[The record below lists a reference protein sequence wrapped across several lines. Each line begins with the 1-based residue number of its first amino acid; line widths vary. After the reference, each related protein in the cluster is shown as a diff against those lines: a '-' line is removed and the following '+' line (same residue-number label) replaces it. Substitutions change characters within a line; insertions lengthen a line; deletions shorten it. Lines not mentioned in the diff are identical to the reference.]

1 MKYSSGC
8 HEGINTTH
16 GDMVLK
22 KILIASSLV
31 AAGALT
37 GCSSLNTSAPSLPLT
52 GTVAT
57 DVKAD
62 IEVGEKISGQSS
74 VTQLFGL
81 LTLGAE
87 SEYADGVSYSSTGSS
102 ASLLPFGGTVSLTD
116 KVKAAAAHNAITES
130 GADVIVAPRYTV
142 KQEGYGFFGTIDV
155 TVEGY
160 KGTIKS
166 IK

>member
-1 MKYSSGC
+1 MKK
-8 HEGINTTH
+8 
-16 GDMVLK
+16 V
-22 KILIASSLV
+22 LIASTLV
-31 AAGALT
+31 LAGALS

-52 GTVAT
+52 GGVST
-57 DVKAD
+57 DIKAD
-62 IEVGEKISGQSS
+62 IEVGEKITGEAS

-87 SEYADGVSYSSTGSS
+87 KTYADGVAYGVNGSS
-102 ASLLPFGGTVSLTD
+102 SSFLPIGGASLVEKT
-116 KVKAAAAHNAITES
+116 KANAAYNAITAS

-142 KQEGYGFFGTIDV
+142 KEEGYGFFGTIEV

>member
-1 MKYSSGC
+1 
-8 HEGINTTH
+8 
-16 GDMVLK
+16 MVLK

-31 AAGALT
+31 VAGALS
-37 GCSSLNTSAPSLPLT
+37 GCSSINSSATSLPLS
-52 GTVAT
+52 GVVST

-74 VTQLFGL
+74 ATKVLFF
-81 LTLGAE
+81 TLGAE
-87 SEYADGVSYSSTGSS
+87 TEFADGVAYSAGGSGGQM
-102 ASLLPFGGTVSLTD
+102 LPFGTPNPVES
-116 KVKAAAAHNAITES
+116 VKAAAAYNAITES

-142 KQEGYGFFGTIDV
+142 KKNDFVVFGTIDV

-166 IK
+166 VK

>member
-1 MKYSSGC
+1 MK
-8 HEGINTTH
+8 
-16 GDMVLK
+16 K
-22 KILIASSLV
+22 ALIASTLV
-31 AAGALT
+31 LAGAMT

-52 GTVAT
+52 GAVQS

-62 IEVGEKISGQSS
+62 IEVGEKITGKAS

-81 LTLGAE
+81 LTLGD
-87 SEYADGVSYSSTGSS
+87 SKKYADGVAYGVGSTGGALPLPIGGASLVEKVKSS
-102 ASLLPFGGTVSLTD
+102 A
-116 KVKAAAAHNAITES
+116 AYNAVTES

-142 KQEGYGFFGTIDV
+142 EQNGYGFFGTIDV

-160 KGTIKS
+160 KGTINS

>member
-1 MKYSSGC
+1 
-8 HEGINTTH
+8 
-16 GDMVLK
+16 LK
-22 KILIASSLV
+22 KLLIASSLV
-31 AAGALT
+31 FAGALS

-52 GTVAT
+52 GSVQTE
-57 DVKAD
+57 VKAD
-62 IEVGEKISGQSS
+62 IEVGEKITGESS

-81 LTLGAE
+81 VTLGAE
-87 SEYADGVSYSSTGSS
+87 KEYADGIAYGVSPAGGAGLLPLPIGG
-102 ASLLPFGGTVSLTD
+102 ASLVE
-116 KVKAAAAHNAITES
+116 KVKAAAAYNAVTES
-130 GADVIVAPRYTV
+130 GADVIIAPRYTV

>member
-1 MKYSSGC
+1 M
-8 HEGINTTH
+8 
-16 GDMVLK
+16 K

-31 AAGALT
+31 LAGALS
-37 GCSSLNTSAPSLPLT
+37 GCSSLNTSVPSMPLA
-52 GTVAT
+52 GGVST
-57 DVKAD
+57 DLKAD
-62 IEVGEKISGQSS
+62 IEVGEKITGKAS

-87 SEYADGVSYSSTGSS
+87 STYADGVSYGVGGSS
-102 ASLLPFGGTVSLTD
+102 SSLLPFGGSISLAD
-116 KVKAAAAHNAITES
+116 KVKANAAYNAITAS

-142 KQEGYGFFGTIDV
+142 KQEGYGFFGTVDV

>member
-1 MKYSSGC
+1 
-8 HEGINTTH
+8 
-16 GDMVLK
+16 LK
-22 KILIASSLV
+22 KLLIASSLV
-31 AAGALT
+31 FAGALT
-37 GCSSLNTSAPSLPLT
+37 GCSSLNTSTPSLPLT
-52 GTVAT
+52 GAVQS

-87 SEYADGVSYSSTGSS
+87 HEYADGIAYGGS
-102 ASLLPFGGTVSLTD
+102 AAGAGLQLPIGGANLVEQ
-116 KVKAAAAHNAITES
+116 VKAAAAYNAVTES
-130 GADVIVAPRYTV
+130 GADVIVAPRYTI
-142 KQEGYGFFGTIDV
+142 KQEGYGFFGTVDV